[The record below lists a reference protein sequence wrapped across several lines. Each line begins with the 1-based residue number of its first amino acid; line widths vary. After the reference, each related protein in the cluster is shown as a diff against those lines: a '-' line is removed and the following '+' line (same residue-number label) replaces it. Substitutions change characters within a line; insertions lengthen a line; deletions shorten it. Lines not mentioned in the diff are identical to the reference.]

1 MMRLPFTIKADQRGA
16 ALIELALAAPFFA
29 ALVIGMVDMSRA
41 YSMKLKLEQSAQRAI
56 EKVQASA
63 TKPTDFTYVG
73 TEATTAATAA
83 GYSGSTA
90 TVDYWLECNHDGVHL
105 DYDTGACGTGAPYAR
120 YVQVGV
126 SKTYSPIFGTRYFP
140 GANANGT
147 VNVAGQATLRV
158 Q

>member
-1 MMRLPFTIKADQRGA
+1 MKRFVRIWTNECGNTA
-16 ALIELALAAPFFA
+16 IELALAAPLLASLF
-29 ALVIGMVDMSRA
+29 IGMVDISRA
-41 YSMKLKLEQSAQRAI
+41 VSAKVTLEQAAQRAV
-56 EKVQASA
+56 EKIQARDFKTSDSA
-63 TKPTDFTYVG
+63 TIQAD
-73 TEATTAATAA
+73 AQAAA
-83 GYSGSTA
+83 GTGSSA
-90 TVDYWLECNHDGVHL
+90 TVTAWLECNHDGVHL